1 MLKDLVYNCRSYR
14 RFYEDVRIS
23 DEELKGLVDLARM
36 TASTANSQALKFK
49 VVNSPEENALVFP
62 TLGWAG
68 ALPQWDGPEEGERP
82 GAYIIIVEDST
93 LGKNKLT
100 DVALIP
106 AMRKLSLL
114 NISVPKSPT
123 KTSPPM
129 RLR

>member
-82 GAYIIIVEDST
+82 GAYIIID
-93 LGKNKLT
+93 
-100 DVALIP
+100 
-106 AMRKLSLL
+106 RK
-114 NISVPKSPT
+114 SVV
-123 KTSPPM
+123 
-129 RLR
+129 